1 MAKGQSTSSAAA
13 LPAGQAGAS
22 APPQGISR
30 AAVMMVITAG
40 LASMLEIIDT
50 SIVNV
55 AIPTMMGNL
64 GATLDEIGWI
74 VTGYIISNAIVLPI
88 SGWLGVRFGRR
99 SYYITCILLFVAASV
114 ACGLAP
120 NLSTLVFF
128 RVIQGLAGGAL
139 LPTSQALIQE
149 AFPGRSGLGS
159 ALYGMVVIIGPTLG
173 PPLGGYLT
181 DHFGWRMI
189 FNINL
194 PLGLLAAFMAAMYV
208 TDYKVEKHHEEHHNR
223 MKTAPIDFTGLGLL
237 VAGVGCLQFV
247 LERGEADDW
256 FSSQTIVIMTVIT
269 AICIPAFLW
278 WELKTEHPI
287 VDLRLFK
294 NLTLFSGAFL
304 MSSVGGMLYALIFF
318 IPIFSQLML
327 NMNATQTGNLF
338 MPSAILSGLLMPVI
352 GMQLRKRDPRMF
364 IFYGLSCSEIALF
377 MIAHFSAQ
385 STYWNLF
392 WPLMIRGAG
401 MSSLFVP
408 INAVVLG
415 QFTGPK
421 LGQAAG
427 IMNLSRQIGG
437 SVGIAVFA
445 TMFKKSQDRV
455 YHNLVSNISPLNLN
469 FTEWAYSAKAMGYK
483 FANEVGM
490 FSSNGLLAKEAYFRV
505 QKQAFVVSFDY
516 MMWIM
521 ALAFSLTLIPTF
533 FLHRPDKLASPADAH

>member
-1 MAKGQSTSSAAA
+1 MTPEK
-13 LPAGQAGAS
+13 
-22 APPQGISR
+22 GISK
-30 AAVMMVITAG
+30 AAVLMVVTAG

-64 GATLDEIGWI
+64 GATLDEIGWV

-99 SYYITCILLFVAASV
+99 LYYITCILSFVAASV

-120 NLSTLVFF
+120 NLHTLIAF

-173 PPLGGYLT
+173 PPLGGFLT
-181 DHFGWRMI
+181 DHFGWRAI

-194 PLGLLAAFMAAMYV
+194 PLGLLAAFLAALYV
-208 TDYKVEKHHEEHHNR
+208 PDYKVEQHHEEHHNR
-223 MKTAPIDFTGLGLL
+223 LRNAPVDFIGLALL
-237 VAGVGCLQFV
+237 VAGVGCLQFM

-256 FSSQTIVIMTVIT
+256 FSSGTILLTGGIAAIT
-269 AICIPAFLW
+269 LPAFLW
-278 WELKTEHPI
+278 WELQVEHPI

-294 NLTLFSGAFL
+294 SITLVSGTFL
-304 MSSVGGMLYALIFF
+304 MASVGGMLYALIFF
-318 IPIFSQLML
+318 VPIFAQFML
-327 NMNATQTGNLF
+327 SMNATQTGNLF
-338 MPSAILSGLLMPVI
+338 MPSAILSGLMMPVI
-352 GMQLRKRDPRMF
+352 GMRIQKRDPRLF
-364 IFYGLSCSEIALF
+364 IFYGLSCSEIALY
-377 MIAHFSAQ
+377 MIAHFSSQ

-415 QFTGPK
+415 GFTGPN

-427 IMNLSRQIGG
+427 IMNLARQIGG
-437 SVGIAVFA
+437 SVGIAAFS
-445 TMFKKSQDRV
+445 TMFKQSQDRV
-455 YHNLVSNISPLNLN
+455 YSHLVPFISPLNMN
-469 FTEWAYSAKAMGYK
+469 YTQWVSSAKAMGYK
-483 FANEVGM
+483 LSNELGM
-490 FSSNGLLAKEAYFRV
+490 FSANSLLAKEAYFRV
-505 QKQAFVVSFDY
+505 QKQTFVVSFDF
-516 MMWIM
+516 MMWVM
-521 ALAFSLTLIPTF
+521 AIAFSLTLIPTF
-533 FLHRPDKLASPADAH
+533 FLHRPAKPPGPLEAH

>member
-1 MAKGQSTSSAAA
+1 MGAAA
-13 LPAGQAGAS
+13 GHVS
-22 APPQGISR
+22 APAQGISR

-40 LASMLEIIDT
+40 LASMLEIVDT

-64 GATLDEIGWI
+64 GATLDEIGWV

-99 SYYITCILLFVAASV
+99 FYYITCILLFVASSV
-114 ACGLAP
+114 ACGFAP
-120 NLSTLVFF
+120 NLQALVLF
-128 RVIQGLAGGAL
+128 RVLQGLAGGAL

-194 PLGLLAAFMAAMYV
+194 PLGLLAAFMAAMFV

-223 MKTAPIDFTGLGLL
+223 MRSAPVDFIGLGLL
-237 VAGVGCLQFV
+237 VTGVGCLQFL

-256 FSSQTIVIMTVIT
+256 FSSQTIVVMAIISAIT
-269 AICIPAFLW
+269 LPAFLW
-278 WELKTEHPI
+278 WELKVEHPI

-294 NLTLFSGAFL
+294 NLALFNGAFL
-304 MSSVGGMLYALIFF
+304 MASVGGMLYALIFF
-318 IPIFSQLML
+318 IPIFAQFML
-327 NMNATQTGNLF
+327 TMNATQTGNLF
-338 MPSAILSGLLMPVI
+338 MPSAILSGLMMPVI
-352 GMQLRKRDPRMF
+352 GMQIQKRDPRLF

-415 QFTGPK
+415 QFTGPN

-445 TMFKKSQDRV
+445 TMFKQSQDRV
-455 YHNLVSNISPLNLN
+455 YHNLVQFISPLNSS
-469 FTEWAYSAKAMGYK
+469 FTQWSYGAKALGYRLS
-483 FANEVGM
+483 NEVGM
-490 FSSNGLLAKEAYFRV
+490 FNTNGLLAREAYFRV

-521 ALAFSLTLIPTF
+521 VLVFSLTLIPTF
-533 FLHRPDKLASPADAH
+533 FMHRPAQLAKATDAH